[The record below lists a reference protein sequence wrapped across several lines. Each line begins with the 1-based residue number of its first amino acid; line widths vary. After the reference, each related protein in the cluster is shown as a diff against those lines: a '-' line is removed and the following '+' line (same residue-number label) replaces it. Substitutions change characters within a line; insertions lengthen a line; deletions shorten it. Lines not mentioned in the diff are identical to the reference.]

1 MTPTIALPETA
12 ANAAGHKRVAP
23 RCIIPVLHET
33 RAQPI
38 NPVGV
43 HSSTKVQWGKGEM
56 STTDIII
63 AVVFGV
69 MSVGFIIG
77 SCHRHRQVFS
87 ALFVVGIVGLAIV
100 LTIVRG
106 TESTGGSTPPQ
117 VQTPHAGDP

>member
-12 ANAAGHKRVAP
+12 ASAAGHKRDAAG
-23 RCIIPVLHET
+23 CITPVLNET

-38 NPVGV
+38 NPGGV
-43 HSSTKVQWGKGEM
+43 CVSTKIHWWRGEM

-63 AVVFGV
+63 AVAFSV
-69 MSVGFIIG
+69 MSAGFIIG

-87 ALFVVGIVGLAIV
+87 ALFVVGIVGLAVV

-106 TESTGGSTPPQ
+106 TESIGGSTPPQ
-117 VQTPHAGDP
+117 VQDPYAGDP